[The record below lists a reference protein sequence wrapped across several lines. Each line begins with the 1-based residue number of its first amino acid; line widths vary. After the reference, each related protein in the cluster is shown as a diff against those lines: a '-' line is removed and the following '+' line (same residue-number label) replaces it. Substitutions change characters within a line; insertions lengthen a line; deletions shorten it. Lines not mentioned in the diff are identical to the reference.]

1 MASSTSDLSRE
12 IPGSSFRPLVAV
24 MAAALSLGCGD
35 DASPAAGDTDTDTDA
50 SDTEGPDTSAE
61 STGPTGPSS
70 TTGEGTTGADDET
83 GDDTDET
90 GDEVEDSPYRVVF
103 TDAPGGTTQLFS
115 ATPDFAQVR
124 ALSDTDHGDVL
135 VEYHDFRR
143 PQLHRAGRYVAWIQ
157 SGGVHTA
164 DAWTGDTEQRSL
176 RTPASSLSW
185 SPAEPVLAWQTA
197 DDRLWAGG
205 VGGDDD
211 ALLLDVVASG
221 LDPASFTYQWGPLG
235 DRLMLSSF
243 SEGEQSFE
251 LRVIDADAENLGI
264 VCVADSGHCLSAHWV
279 GDDRIVFRADVSD
292 ASPGGE
298 AVVGERDGF
307 EIISGPT
314 ESVSALE
321 VSGDRTRVLYTSH
334 PNVFSVNVDG
344 TGRTLIGSYS
354 QDLHLHL
361 RLNDAGNWGYW
372 HEDGGRL
379 TVSPTTLHL
388 PTVVAEDG
396 VPGGR
401 RDPRFEPGGARL
413 AYLREVSDATTLWR
427 VDGSGPAEVSHP
439 LAPGQSV
446 DEYRWAG
453 GGLRYSVREAGTC
466 VGLYHTETGD
476 TPGFVPEPD
485 ETKLSWVESGDGQLL
500 VLRTEREDGS
510 GRLCTFDASA
520 PMLSELGCHEASG
533 EHELIAVAIA
543 PE

>member
-1 MASSTSDLSRE
+1 
-12 IPGSSFRPLVAV
+12 
-24 MAAALSLGCGD
+24 MAAALSLGCGGD
-35 DASPAAGDTDTDTDA
+35 DASPVAGDTDTDA
-50 SDTEGPDTSAE
+50 SDPEGRDTSAE
-61 STGPTGPSS
+61 STGPTGPSG
-70 TTGEGTTGADDET
+70 TTDEGTTGPADET
-83 GDDTDET
+83 DGDDTEET

-103 TDAPGGTTQLFS
+103 TDAHDGTTQLFS

-124 ALSDTDHGDVL
+124 ALSDTEHGL
-135 VEYHDFRR
+135 VELNSSRR
-143 PQLHRAGRYVAWIQ
+143 PQLHLAGRYVAWLQ

-164 DAWTGDTEQRSL
+164 DVWTGDTEQRSS
-176 RTPASSLSW
+176 RTPASILYW
-185 SPAEPVLAWQTA
+185 SPVEPVVAWQTT
-197 DDRLWAGG
+197 DHRVWTGG
-205 VGGDDD
+205 VGDDD

-221 LDPASFTYQWGPLG
+221 LDPAIFTYQWGPLG
-235 DRLMLSSF
+235 DRLMLSAF
-243 SEGEQSFE
+243 AQGEQSIQIW
-251 LRVIDADAENLGI
+251 VIDAEAENLGS
-264 VCVADSGHCLSAHWV
+264 VCAADSGHCLSAYWV

-292 ASPGGE
+292 ASPGAE
-298 AVVGERDGF
+298 VAVGERDGF

-314 ESVSALE
+314 ENVSALE

-354 QDLHLHL
+354 QNLHLHL
-361 RLNDAGNWGYW
+361 GLNDAGTWAFW
-372 HEDGGRL
+372 CEDGGRL

-396 VPGGR
+396 VAQGR
-401 RDPRFEPGGARL
+401 DGPTFEPGGARL

-427 VDGSGPAEVSHP
+427 VDGNGPAEVSHP

-446 DEYRWAG
+446 GEYRWEG
-453 GGLRYSVREAGTC
+453 GGLRYSVTEEGTF

-485 ETKLSWVESGDGQLL
+485 ENKLSWVESDDGQLL

-533 EHELIAVAIA
+533 EHEIIAVAIA